1 MRNWV
6 TPFRNTLLM
15 GFFSFM
21 GLGFLTLS
29 VFTLIPAEASKVNRL
44 GYYSICS
51 YSPISSIILL
61 SLAIVMVRMAFRKTR
76 VSSKVPIT

>member
-1 MRNWV
+1 LYISLRHS
-6 TPFRNTLLM
+6 LIK

-21 GLGFLTLS
+21 GLGFMALS
-29 VFTLIPAEASKVNRL
+29 VFTLIPSEASKVNRL

-61 SLAIVMVRMAFRKTR
+61 SLASVSILIAFKN
-76 VSSKVPIT
+76 KIT